1 MALDAL
7 AEKITAS
14 VQKEVDAII
23 ADAESEASKINDEAK
38 QEAAKVMEEIIAKAE
53 KEAELIG
60 TELAASA
67 KQNIQKDILISKR
80 KELDKT
86 WKELLEIVGSAKLP
100 NRNKMLKDLISEAK
114 KVSTKDMVL
123 RPVEIDRKV
132 LEKEAKDFKLGSDV
146 DGLGGFT
153 LESGD
158 GTISL
163 DFRFESRLE
172 AAWNEKLGEIRD
184 CLFS

>member
-1 MALDAL
+1 MSLDAL
-7 AEKITAS
+7 AENIAS
-14 VQKEVDAII
+14 SAQKEVDAII
-23 ADAESEASKINDEAK
+23 AEAEAEASKINEEAK
-38 QEAAKVMEEIIAKAE
+38 IESAKVMEGVISKAE
-53 KEAELIG
+53 KEATLIE

-67 KQNIQKDILISKR
+67 KQSIQKDILISKR
-80 KELDKT
+80 KELDET
-86 WKELLEIVGSAKLP
+86 WTALLEIVGSAKLP
-100 NRNKMLKDLISEAK
+100 NRGKMLKSLLSEAK

-123 RPVEIDRKV
+123 RPVGIDRKV
-132 LEKEAKDFKLGSDV
+132 LEKEAKDFKIGSDI

-163 DFRFESRLE
+163 DFRFKSRLE
-172 AAWNEKLGEIRD
+172 STWNEKLGEIRD

>member
-1 MALDAL
+1 MSLDAL
-7 AEKITAS
+7 AKKIAS
-14 VQKEVDAII
+14 SAKEEVDAII
-23 ADAESEASKINDEAK
+23 AEAEAEASKINEATMS
-38 QEAAKVMEEIIAKAE
+38 EATKAMEDVISKAK
-53 KEAELIG
+53 KEASLMG

-67 KQNIQKDILISKR
+67 KQSNQKEVLISKR

-86 WKELLEIVGSAKLP
+86 WTELLEIVGSAKLP
-100 NRNKMLKDLISEAK
+100 NRGKMLKSLLSEAK

-123 RPVEIDRKV
+123 RPVGIDRKV
-132 LEKEAKDFKLGSDV
+132 LEKESKDLKIGSNV
-146 DGLGGFT
+146 SGLGGFT

-172 AAWNEKLGEIRD
+172 ATWNDKLGAIRD
-184 CLFS
+184 CLFP

>member
-1 MALDAL
+1 MPLDAL
-7 AEKITAS
+7 AEKISAS
-14 VQKEVDAII
+14 AQKEVDAII
-23 ADAESEASKINDEAK
+23 AEAESEASKISDEAK
-38 QEAAKVMEEIIAKAE
+38 QEAAKAMEEIISKAE
-53 KEAELIG
+53 KEAELIEN
-60 TELAASA
+60 ELAASA

-86 WKELLEIVGSAKLP
+86 WTELLEIVGSAKLP
-100 NRNKMLKDLISEAK
+100 NRGKMLKELLSEAK

-123 RPVEIDRKV
+123 RPVGIDRKV
-132 LEKEAKDFKLGSDV
+132 LEKEAKDFKVGSDV
-146 DGLGGFT
+146 EGLGGFT

-172 AAWNEKLGEIRD
+172 TAWNEHLGEIRD